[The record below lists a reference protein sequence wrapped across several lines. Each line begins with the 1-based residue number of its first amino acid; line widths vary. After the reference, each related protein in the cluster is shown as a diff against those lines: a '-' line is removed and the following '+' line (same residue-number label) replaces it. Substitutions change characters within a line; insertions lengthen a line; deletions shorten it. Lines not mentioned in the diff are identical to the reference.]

1 MTNKFE
7 INILEENEI
16 EFGLKI
22 EGSDSELNSTKPKVR
37 FAITEEKSGKGWFF
51 LTEKN
56 AKNGNF
62 IATIPVLKGL
72 VTESG
77 KYHGKLEIILG
88 NKYFTPTEV
97 DIQFI
102 EPLKVES
109 VIVSTN
115 KPTANKKETS
125 DELLIES
132 VIIQKTKREYKD
144 LSDADKDI
152 VNKKFKQKCSNI
164 GIANPLKTLKEGTQ
178 SEKDKLRSLLD
189 AATKEFLLGD

>member
-1 MTNKFE
+1 MSEKYE
-7 INILEENEI
+7 INILEESQI

-22 EGSDSELNSTKPKVR
+22 EGSESELNSAKPRVR

-56 AKNGNF
+56 TKNGNF

-72 VTESG
+72 VTENG

-102 EPLKVES
+102 EP
-109 VIVSTN
+109 
-115 KPTANKKETS
+115 
-125 DELLIES
+125 
-132 VIIQKTKREYKD
+132 
-144 LSDADKDI
+144 
-152 VNKKFKQKCSNI
+152 
-164 GIANPLKTLKEGTQ
+164 
-178 SEKDKLRSLLD
+178 
-189 AATKEFLLGD
+189 